1 MRIIISL
8 ICLLLPNLAFADL
21 ADIRDNAPDR
31 HIVVKGDTLWDISAT
46 FFKDPW
52 KWQQIWGLNKDTI
65 KNPHWIYPG
74 DVVLLDRSTG
84 TLHIGD
90 VPQQAAS
97 ADSTSD
103 NSGAVVSSA
112 NTSISNS
119 SGSNTVKLSPHVR
132 ELRSDHDA
140 IPSIPLNVI
149 APFLTKPLVVE
160 DSNNTAMPVLIGSYE
175 HRTLLGTHDL
185 AYVTNMPT
193 DKGTQWQ
200 VYRLGKTFVDPVS
213 EEVLGHEAVYLGDA
227 SVEKFAPV
235 SELRITKVVSEI
247 SKGDY
252 FTQSTQEFA
261 SSFEPHAPSTN
272 IVAKI
277 ISIYGG
283 VDQAG
288 QNAIITLN
296 KGKRDGVENGHVLAL
311 YQKGELLKGGS
322 LFKSNDINL
331 PNVRY
336 GLIFVFRAFQ
346 KVSYALVLQTRLPVQ
361 LLDTAQTP

>member
-8 ICLLLPNLAFADL
+8 ICLLLPILALAEP
-21 ADIRDNAPDR
+21 ADIRENAPDR

-65 KNPHWIYPG
+65 KDPHWIYPG
-74 DVVLLDRSTG
+74 DVVFLDRSTG

-90 VPQQAAS
+90 VSQLAAS
-97 ADSTSD
+97 VDAAGNPGMRNSPDS
-103 NSGAVVSSA
+103 
-112 NTSISNS
+112 SIS
-119 SGSNTVKLSPHVR
+119 GTVKLSPR
-132 ELRSDHDA
+132 ARALQSEHDA
-140 IPSIPLNVI
+140 IPLIPISAI
-149 APFLTKPLVVE
+149 APFLSKPLVVE
-160 DSNNTAMPVLIGSYE
+160 DTNISSAPVLIGSYD

-185 AYVTNMPT
+185 AYVSNMPL

-200 VYRLGKTFVDPVS
+200 IYRIGQAFIDPVS
-213 EEVLGHEAVYLGDA
+213 EEVLGHEVIYLGDA
-227 SVEKFAPV
+227 AVEKFAPV
-235 SELRITKVVSEI
+235 SELRITKVVSEVA
-247 SKGDY
+247 KGDY
-252 FTQSTQEFA
+252 FTQSTQEYA

-272 IVAKI
+272 ISAKI

-288 QNAIITLN
+288 QNGIVTLN
-296 KGKRDGVENGHVLAL
+296 KGKRDGLENGHVLAL
-311 YQKGELLKGGS
+311 YQKGDILKGTS
-322 LFKSNDINL
+322 LFRNDDIQL

-336 GLIFVFRAFQ
+336 GLIFVFRTFQ
-346 KVSYALVLQTRLPVQ
+346 KVSYALVLQTKLPVQ